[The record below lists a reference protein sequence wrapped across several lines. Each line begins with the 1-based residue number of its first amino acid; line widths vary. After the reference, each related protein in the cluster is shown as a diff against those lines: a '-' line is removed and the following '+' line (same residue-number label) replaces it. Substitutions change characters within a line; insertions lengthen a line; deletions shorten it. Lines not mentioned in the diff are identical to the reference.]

1 MHMLI
6 NDNAAK
12 CVAVMQTAI
21 TPLRLK
27 VLICQCSENLYIK
40 TKQKT
45 QILLENRK
53 YLLGL

>member
-1 MHMLI
+1 MWI

-27 VLICQCSENLYIK
+27 VLICQCSENMYIK
-40 TKQKT
+40 TKQKR